1 MSAKTILVTGG
12 AGFIGSH
19 LADKLIEQ
27 GNQVIVIDNLSSG
40 KIENLNPKAVF
51 YNTDICSP
59 EIQEIFAKEKP
70 EIVFHLAAQIDVRKS
85 TKDPIADAQIN
96 ILGSLN
102 LLEAARRQQIKKFIF
117 ISTGGAIYG
126 DADIIPTPETYREL
140 PLSPYGIAKL
150 AVEKYL
156 NYYHQVFGMR
166 YCALR
171 LGNVYGPRQNFQS
184 EAGVVA
190 IFCDKILSGKTPIIY
205 GNGAQTRDF
214 IYVKDV
220 VDACLEAID
229 HPQDDIYNIATG
241 VETNVNHLFASIKEL
256 LNYSA
261 AANYAPARPGEQ
273 QRSCLDC
280 SKAQKELSWRQKY
293 DLDTGLKETVEW
305 FKPA

>member
-102 LLEAARRQQIKKFIF
+102 LLEAARRQQVKKFIF

-150 AVEKYL
+150 AVENISIITTKFL
-156 NYYHQVFGMR
+156 EWDI
-166 YCALR
+166 AL
-171 LGNVYGPRQNFQS
+171 
-184 EAGVVA
+184 
-190 IFCDKILSGKTPIIY
+190 
-205 GNGAQTRDF
+205 
-214 IYVKDV
+214 
-220 VDACLEAID
+220 
-229 HPQDDIYNIATG
+229 
-241 VETNVNHLFASIKEL
+241 
-256 LNYSA
+256 
-261 AANYAPARPGEQ
+261 
-273 QRSCLDC
+273 
-280 SKAQKELSWRQKY
+280 
-293 DLDTGLKETVEW
+293 
-305 FKPA
+305 